1 VLKRERSSQALPH
14 EIINLIG
21 PDALTGLSIA
31 KIWSAMLNKQVTY
44 TGSDTAPFEAK
55 LAQHAPSWMAMDMR
69 LMLDRF
75 CSDGMAAT
83 SADVARMNE
92 LLGRR
97 PRSYADFAAE
107 MKAQWVA

>member
-1 VLKRERSSQALPH
+1 MKTLGH
-14 EIINLIG
+14 YCINLIG
-21 PDALTGLSIA
+21 PDALTGPSIA
-31 KIWSAMLNKQVTY
+31 KIWSATLNKQVTY
-44 TGSDTAPFEAK
+44 TGSDTAQFEAR

-83 SADVARMNE
+83 SADVDVMTE

-97 PRSYADFAAE
+97 PRSYSDFAAE
-107 MKAQWVA
+107 TLAQWQA

>member
-1 VLKRERSSQALPH
+1 
-14 EIINLIG
+14 
-21 PDALTGLSIA
+21 
-31 KIWSAMLNKQVTY
+31 
-44 TGSDTAPFEAK
+44 
-55 LAQHAPSWMAMDMR
+55 MDMR

-83 SADVARMNE
+83 SADVSKTTE

-107 MKAQWVA
+107 MKAQWEA